1 MTADPAGSAP
11 PLSDAEIHDRLV
23 AAVLDQR
30 LLPGTKLVEDKLGQV
45 YGVSRTRIR
54 QVLIRLAQA
63 QVVTLSPNRGASV
76 AQPSVQ
82 EAREVFEV
90 RRLIEPTLLQRAI
103 QRASEAD
110 LQALAAQIAQEEL
123 ARASGQR
130 GLALRLS
137 GEFHLQ
143 LAALASH
150 ATLARLLAELVSRTS
165 LILMA
170 YGSAA
175 PERRPGQPGPGNP
188 AQPEQP
194 ARWVE
199 ACNCHEHRGLL
210 AAVRLR
216 DTAAAQALML
226 QHLDALEATLCFN
239 LPEPGPGLVALLAG
253 GTGPRGR
260 HQAGNQAGK
269 QAGNKTGNPPGTQP
283 GNPAGSPPGQRSG
296 A

>member
-1 MTADPAGSAP
+1 MTARQQSAGAGAGDSTDMHTSPPA
-11 PLSDAEIHDRLV
+11 LSDAEIHDHLV

-103 QRASEAD
+103 QRASDAD
-110 LQALAAQIAQEEL
+110 LQALATQIAQEEQ
-123 ARASGQR
+123 ARADGQR

-143 LAALASH
+143 LATLAGH
-150 ATLARLLAELVSRTS
+150 ATLARLLGELVSRTS

-175 PERRPGQPGPGNP
+175 PLRQAAPPGNGR
-188 AQPEQP
+188 PERP
-194 ARWVE
+194 ARWVD

-210 AAVRLR
+210 AALRLR

-239 LPEPGPGLVALLAG
+239 LPEPGPGLVALLGGGAG
-253 GTGPRGR
+253 GVDGPRDGSR
-260 HQAGNQAGK
+260 
-269 QAGNKTGNPPGTQP
+269 P
-283 GNPAGSPPGQRSG
+283 GNPLRRRSG

>member
-1 MTADPAGSAP
+1 MTADARGQAP
-11 PLSDAEIHDRLV
+11 LALSDADIHDHLV

-103 QRASEAD
+103 QRATDAD
-110 LQALAAQIAQEEL
+110 LQALATQIAQEEQ
-123 ARASGQR
+123 ARADGQR

-143 LAALASH
+143 LATLADH
-150 ATLARLLAELVSRTS
+150 ATLARLLGELVSRTS

-170 YGSAA
+170 YGGAAPQRSPSAA
-175 PERRPGQPGPGNP
+175 ATPTRR
-188 AQPEQP
+188 EQP

-210 AAVRLR
+210 AALRLR
-216 DTAAAQALML
+216 DASAAQALML

-239 LPEPGPGLVALLAG
+239 LPEPGPGLVALLGGSAG
-253 GTGPRGR
+253 DGPRD
-260 HQAGNQAGK
+260 
-269 QAGNKTGNPPGTQP
+269 
-283 GNPAGSPPGQRSG
+283 GSRPRRRSG

>member
-1 MTADPAGSAP
+1 MTVRPASAGVGSNTSADSHADTDAAPSASPPA
-11 PLSDAEIHDRLV
+11 LSDADIHDHLV

-103 QRASEAD
+103 QRASDAD
-110 LQALAAQIAQEEL
+110 LQALATQIAQEEQ
-123 ARASGQR
+123 ARADGQR

-143 LAALASH
+143 LATLAGH
-150 ATLARLLAELVSRTS
+150 ATLARLLGELVSRTS

-175 PERRPGQPGPGNP
+175 PLRPP
-188 AQPEQP
+188 APARPEQP

-210 AAVRLR
+210 AALRLR
-216 DTAAAQALML
+216 DAAAAQTLML

-239 LPEPGPGLVALLAG
+239 LPEPGPGLVALLGGAG
-253 GTGPRGR
+253 DGP
-260 HQAGNQAGK
+260 HQSSR
-269 QAGNKTGNPPGTQP
+269 P
-283 GNPAGSPPGQRSG
+283 GSPPSSPPRRRSG